1 MPLFRRRS
9 SQPAGGDLPNTPA
22 VAVESPRRQYA
33 EIQVDP
39 LLQSDRWFVVSLILA
54 FALVTFAA
62 AFYRFLPLKT
72 VQPYIVEA
80 AADGEVARVTP
91 AKSYTP
97 TKAMIKSSLASWAQW
112 QFIINAHQT
121 QANLKRATSWLRGKA
136 AEEQVAWMAQQ
147 RHFER
152 LVEDPTLVRTVEKL
166 SVDSSQD
173 GIAFI
178 FLTTQERG
186 KGGPVVKRWRLT
198 VQYSIVPPQSEAEIL
213 DNPAGLAPTHFE
225 FAEEQS

>member
-1 MPLFRRRS
+1 MSLFQRRS
-9 SQPAGGDLPNTPA
+9 PPHVRSDLPNTPA
-22 VAVESPRRQYA
+22 VAVESPRRNYA
-33 EIQVDP
+33 EIQVDAQV
-39 LLQSDRWFVVSLILA
+39 QSDRWFLVSLILA
-54 FALVTFAA
+54 VALVVSGG

-72 VQPYIVEA
+72 VQPYLVEPA
-80 AADGEVARVTP
+80 GDGEVARVTP

-97 TKAMIKSSLASWAQW
+97 TKAMVKASLANWAQW
-112 QFIINAHQT
+112 QFIINVHQT

-136 AEEQVAWMAQQ
+136 AEEQVAWIAQQ
-147 RHFER
+147 RPFER
-152 LVEDPTLVRTVEKL
+152 LVEDPALVRTVEKL
-166 SVDSSQD
+166 TVDASQD

-186 KGGPVVKRWRLT
+186 KGGPVPKRWRLT
-198 VQYSIVPPQSEAEIL
+198 VQYSIVPPQTESEIL

>member
-1 MPLFRRRS
+1 MPFFRRRS
-9 SQPAGGDLPNTPA
+9 SQPVGSDLRNTPA
-22 VAVESPRRQYA
+22 VAVDSPRRQYA

-39 LLQSDRWFVVSLILA
+39 LVQSDRWFVVSLILA
-54 FALVTFAA
+54 FALLAFAA

-97 TKAMIKSSLASWAQW
+97 TKAMVKASLANWAQW

-121 QANLKRATSWLRGKA
+121 QANLKRATGWLRGKA
-136 AEEQVAWMAQQ
+136 AEEQVAWIGQQ
-147 RHFER
+147 RAFER
-152 LVEDPTLVRTVEKL
+152 LLEDPTLVRTVEKL
-166 SVDSSQD
+166 SVDASQD

-186 KGGPVVKRWRLT
+186 KGLLVTKRWRLT
-198 VQYSIVPPQSEAEIL
+198 VQYSIVPPQTEAEIL